1 MLYYFKKGKN
11 TTETHKKINAVHGE
25 GSVKSGSRSFLVLLT
40 LWPNNSL
47 LWGCVCIGRCLAAPL
62 DPTHWKPIAGDS
74 RHTQNIQINKV
85 TGENEKMCLLF

>member
-40 LWPNNSL
+40 F
-47 LWGCVCIGRCLAAPL
+47 G
-62 DPTHWKPIAGDS
+62 
-74 RHTQNIQINKV
+74 QIILCCGAV
-85 TGENEKMCLLF
+85 YALEGV